1 VNRCVVFV
9 LVALAC
15 SACRQDMQQQPK
27 YPPLARSWFYPDG
40 RSARPVPAGT
50 IAVDE
55 VSDKLALTTGYTNG
69 TFVTA
74 IPIPVT
80 AALLER
86 GRDRYNIYC
95 APCHAET
102 GDGDGMIA
110 RRGFKHPANLNG
122 DRVKNAPPG
131 YIYAVI
137 SNGYGA
143 MADYSYQVKEPSD
156 RWAIV
161 AYIRALELSQG
172 AALGDLNTQERS
184 RLEAMR

>member
-1 VNRCVVFV
+1 VNKSLPLV

-55 VSDKLALTTGYTNG
+55 VSDNSALTSGYDNG
-69 TFVTA
+69 TFVTT

-95 APCHAET
+95 SPCHAET

-110 RRGFKHPANLNG
+110 RRGFKHPSNLNE

-131 YIYAVI
+131 YIFAVI

-143 MADYSYQVKEPSD
+143 MADYAYQIKDPSD

-172 AALGDLNTQERS
+172 ASLSDLTTQEQS
-184 RLEAMR
+184 RLEAVR

>member
-1 VNRCVVFV
+1 VNKCMPLV
-9 LVALAC
+9 LVVLTC

-27 YPPLARSWFYPDG
+27 FPPLARSWFYPDG

-55 VSDKLALTTGYTNG
+55 ISDNSALTTGYANG
-69 TFVTA
+69 ALVTT
-74 IPIPVT
+74 IPIPIT
-80 AALLER
+80 ASMLQR

-137 SNGYGA
+137 SNGYGG
-143 MADYSYQVKEPSD
+143 MADYAYQIKDPSD

-172 AALGDLNTQERS
+172 AALSDLNTQEQS
-184 RLEAMR
+184 LLEAMR

>member
-1 VNRCVVFV
+1 MNRCMAFV
-9 LVALAC
+9 LLALAC
-15 SACRQDMQQQPK
+15 SGCRQDMQQQPK
-27 YPPLARSWFYPDG
+27 YSPLARSWFYPDG

-50 IAVDE
+50 IALDE
-55 VSDKLALTTGYTNG
+55 ISDKSALITGYTNG
-69 TFVTA
+69 TFVTT
-74 IPIPVT
+74 IPIPVS
-80 AALLER
+80 AALLQR
-86 GRDRYNIYC
+86 GRERYNIYC
-95 APCHAET
+95 SPCHAET
-102 GDGDGMIA
+102 GDGNGMIA

-143 MADYSYQVKEPSD
+143 MADYSYQIKNPSD

-161 AYIRALELSQG
+161 AYIRALELSQR
-172 AALGDLNTQERS
+172 AALSDLNSQEQA

>member
-1 VNRCVVFV
+1 
-9 LVALAC
+9 
-15 SACRQDMQQQPK
+15 MQQQPK

-40 RSARPVPAGT
+40 RSARPVPTGT

-55 VSDKLALTTGYTNG
+55 ISNNPALTTGYANG
-69 TFVTA
+69 SFVTT
-74 IPIPVT
+74 IPMPVT

-86 GRDRYNIYC
+86 GRGRYNIYC
-95 APCHAET
+95 SPCHAET
-102 GDGDGMIA
+102 GDGNGMIA
-110 RRGFKHPANLNG
+110 RRGFKHPADLNG

-143 MADYSYQVKEPSD
+143 MADYSYQIKEPSD

-172 AALGDLNTQERS
+172 AAPGDLNAEERA

>member
-1 VNRCVVFV
+1 MNRCTMFV
-9 LVALAC
+9 LFALAC
-15 SACRQDMQQQPK
+15 SGCRQDMQQQPK

-55 VSDKLALTTGYTNG
+55 VSDNSALITGYSNG
-69 TFVTA
+69 SFVTS
-74 IPIPVT
+74 IPVPVT
-80 AALLER
+80 AALLRR
-86 GRDRYNIYC
+86 GQDRYNIYC
-95 APCHAET
+95 SPCHAET
-102 GDGDGMIA
+102 GDGNGMIA

-122 DRVKNAPPG
+122 DRVKSAPPG

-143 MADYSYQVKEPSD
+143 MADYAYQLKDSND

-172 AALGDLNTQERS
+172 AALSDLNAQERS
-184 RLEAMR
+184 RLEATQ

>member
-1 VNRCVVFV
+1 VNRW
-9 LVALAC
+9 LALALLPLAS

-55 VSDKLALTTGYTNG
+55 IRENPALTTGSANG
-69 TFVTA
+69 TFVTT

-80 AALLER
+80 PALLDR

-95 APCHAET
+95 SPCHAET

-110 RRGFKHPANLNG
+110 RRGFKHPADLNG
-122 DRVKNAPPG
+122 DRVRNAPPG

-143 MADYSYQVKEPSD
+143 MADYSYQIKDPSD

-161 AYIRALELSQG
+161 AYIRALELSRG
-172 AALGDLNTQERS
+172 AALNDLNTQEQS

>member
-1 VNRCVVFV
+1 VNRWMP
-9 LVALAC
+9 LAILALAC

-55 VSDKLALTTGYTNG
+55 VSDNSGLTTGYTDG
-69 TFVTA
+69 SFVTT

-95 APCHAET
+95 SPCHAKT
-102 GDGDGMIA
+102 GNGDGMIA
-110 RRGFKHPANLNG
+110 RRGFKYPANLDG

-143 MADYSYQVKEPSD
+143 MADYSYQIKEPSD

-161 AYIRALELSQG
+161 AYIRALELSQE
-172 AALGDLNTQERS
+172 AALSDLNAQERS
-184 RLEAMR
+184 RLEATR